1 MGQIREDRLYI
12 RRLEKLGL
20 IAAFVT
26 GAVLAPGTITGDISR
41 MLVTFLGLFSASLL
55 PTITLLVNGMTA
67 NGRSVQG
74 LEKLNAE
81 ISAAMDA
88 LLFMFGCIA
97 VAFLGLMILS
107 IPPTFLNKIPFLTT
121 EILPRFGQAVVL
133 TSVIAIVRRSSQIPA
148 ILRKTLAMR
157 KDITIEEARKK
168 LKDKLLSASEIR
180 ESFSR
185 HPDFGEV
192 INIDQNENK

>member
-1 MGQIREDRLYI
+1 M
-12 RRLEKLGL
+12 
-20 IAAFVT
+20 
-26 GAVLAPGTITGDISR
+26 APGTITGDISR

-97 VAFLGLMILS
+97 VAFFGLMILS

-121 EILPRFGQAVVL
+121 EILPRVGQAVVL

-157 KDITIEEARKK
+157 KDIAIEEARKK
-168 LKDKLLSASEIR
+168 LKDKLPSASEIR